1 MNSITLYDLNNI
13 VRQTLELTL
22 PEPFW
27 IRAEISEI
35 RFNRHCYLELVQKDK
50 SGNGLIAKARAQI
63 WANSWY
69 ILKNHFE
76 RVTNQP
82 LSAGM
87 EILVQA
93 EVTFHEVYGFS
104 LNIVDIDPTYTLG
117 DIARRRMEI
126 IRTLKEEGIFDMNR
140 ELQLPRLIQRIAII
154 SSASAAGYG
163 DFCDQLQSNKSGL
176 AFHTQLFPASMQGND
191 VERSVI
197 AALNH
202 IADDIDSWDIVV
214 IIRGGGSVTDLSGF
228 DSLDLAENVA
238 QFPIPIITGIG
249 HERDDTIIDLISH
262 TRVKTPTAAAEFLIH
277 HQEAELLL
285 INDLADR
292 IFTATNETLVLEKQ
306 RISTLTSK
314 LPTLFE
320 IIRQREN
327 ARIDRI
333 AFSLQSSIVQTI
345 ANEKV
350 LISNRMQQLSSA
362 TESLITRQ
370 HHTLDV
376 INAKLDGADPQRIL
390 NLGFSITRINGK
402 AVQDADILKPGDII
416 ETTFKSGTTKS
427 IIQTTQEHPE
437 IQSKIIQI

>member
-292 IFTATNETLVLEKQ
+292 IFTATNETLMLEKQ

-350 LISNRMQQLSSA
+350 LISNRMLQLSSA

-370 HHTLDV
+370 HHMLDV
-376 INAKLDGADPQRIL
+376 INVKLDGANPQRIL

-437 IQSKIIQI
+437 VQSK